1 MPVYNTMGNHEH
13 YGWYASSLADT
24 NNLEY
29 GDKMF
34 EKRIGPRYQRVDYTG
49 WVFLI
54 IDSVVKNGKGGYEGG
69 VDQEQM
75 KWLKD
80 QLATISPETP
90 IVISLHIPLL
100 TTEAQILRGA
110 TAPNE
115 PGEVVVN
122 SKEVLDLFKGHNL
135 KLVLQGHLHY
145 YETLFVFG
153 TNYVTGG
160 SVAGS
165 WWEGPYLGTEEGFV
179 LLKIKGDDVSWQY
192 VDYGWQIK

>member
-1 MPVYNTMGNHEH
+1 
-13 YGWYASSLADT
+13 
-24 NNLEY
+24 
-29 GDKMF
+29 MF
-34 EKRIGPRYQRVDYTG
+34 EKRIGPRYQRIDHKG

-54 IDSVVKNGKGGYEGG
+54 LDSVVKDRKGGYEGG
-69 VDQEQM
+69 IDSEQIQ
-75 KWLKD
+75 WLKN
-80 QLATISPETP
+80 QLASTSSETP

-110 TAPNE
+110 TAANE

-122 SKEVLDLFKGHNL
+122 SKEVLDLFQNHNL

-160 SVAGS
+160 SVAAA
-165 WWEGPYLGTEEGFV
+165 WWEGPYLGTEEGFLMV
-179 LLKIKGDDVSWQY
+179 KVKGDEVSWEY
-192 VDYGWQIK
+192 VDYGWAVKKK